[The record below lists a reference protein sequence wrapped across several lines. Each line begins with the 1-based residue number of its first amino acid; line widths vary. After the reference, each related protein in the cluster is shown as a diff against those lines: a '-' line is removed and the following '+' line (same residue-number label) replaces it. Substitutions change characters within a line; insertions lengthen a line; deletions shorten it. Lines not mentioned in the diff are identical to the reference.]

1 MSTASR
7 IDDRPR
13 ALQRRARERHPVP
26 RGARLRRRAAR
37 PLRAAPPGAAGR
49 PPRARRRS
57 SRRGGT
63 LDFLEET
70 REIREG
76 DWQVAAPA
84 DDYLDRRVEIT
95 GPTDRKL
102 VINALNSGA
111 KGFMADFEDATAPT
125 WENVVVGHVNLI
137 DAIDRTITYDA
148 SDGKHYELAEETATL
163 LVRPRGWH
171 LNDKHVRS
179 RAPRSPAACS
189 TSASTSSTTPS
200 ACSTPARGRTSTC
213 PRWSTT
219 SRRGCGTT
227 SSPSPRRPLGVPH
240 GTIARD
246 RADRDA
252 ARRVPDGRDP
262 LRAARALLRPQRRP
276 LGLHLLDDQVLP
288 RPRGLRAA
296 RPQRR
301 EDDGP
306 VHEGLHGAAGQDLPR
321 PRRLRD
327 GRHGG
332 ADPLA
337 QGRGGQPARDRRGAR
352 GQGARGQGRL
362 RRHLGR
368 APGRRRRRARGVR
381 RRPRRQAQPDRQA
394 ARRRRGDRRRPARRR
409 LRPRATSPRRACA
422 TTSPSASS
430 TSRSGSAAAAPRGS
444 TT

>member
-7 IDDRPR
+7 IDTAPAPSSEER
-13 ALQRRARERHPVP
+13 ANDILSPEALDFVAELHGRFESRRQELLAARRER
-26 RGARLRRRAAR
+26 ADELQ
-37 PLRAAPPGAAGR
+37 
-49 PPRARRRS
+49 
-57 SRRGGT
+57 RGGT

-84 DDYLDRRVEIT
+84 EDWLDRRVEIT

-148 SDGKHYELAEETATL
+148 SDGKHYELDEETATL

-171 LNDKHVRS
+171 LNDKHVHGRGHRGLR
-179 RAPRSPAACS
+179 RAARLRALLLPQRPA
-189 TSASTSSTTPS
+189 
-200 ACSTPARGRTSTC
+200 PARRRLAAVLLPAQAGAP
-213 PRWSTT
+213 PRGAAVERRPQL
-219 SRRGCGTT
+219 RRGGR
-227 SSPSPRRPLGVPH
+227 RRPARHL
-240 GTIARD
+240 ARD
-246 RADRDA
+246 GADRDA

-276 LGLHLLDDQVLP
+276 LGLHLLHDQVLP
-288 RPRGLRAA
+288 RPRGLRPPG
-296 RPQRR
+296 PQRR
-301 EDDGP
+301 EDDGA
-306 VHEGLHGAAGQDLPR
+306 VHEGLHGAARQDLPR

-337 QGRGGQPARDRRGAR
+337 QGRGGQPARDRRRCAR
-352 GQGARGQGRL
+352 TRSA
-362 RRHLGR
+362 
-368 APGRRRRRARGVR
+368 
-381 RRPRRQAQPDRQA
+381 
-394 ARRRRGDRRRPARRR
+394 RRRPASTAPGSRTR
-409 LRPRATSPRRACA
+409 T
-422 TTSPSASS
+422 SS
-430 TSRSGSAAAAPRGS
+430 TSRSRRSTPCSATSPTRSTSSAPTSR
-444 TT
+444 